1 MFMHS
6 VERKSSGSAFHR
18 VGPVRENERR
28 PYRTRMYRGT
38 TSNARSA
45 DRRARHGTYG
55 GMREAKYVVIRSCKA
70 RNTITSILYSMR
82 YFTGSQ
88 CSCGNAA
95 VMLRRSPRLIRRTT
109 LAAERCTI
117 SRQMLLSTQHV
128 SRYSHRIANGF
139 SDFAQAFPIVVPQKK
154 ASQYHT
160 KMQFVMVRFCHV
172 VMSL

>member
-1 MFMHS
+1 MHS

-45 DRRARHGTYG
+45 DRRARRGTYG
-55 GMREAKYVVIRSCKA
+55 VMREAMYVVIRSCKA

-88 CSCGNAA
+88 YSCGNAA

-109 LAAERCTI
+109 LAAERGMPSQGRCCCPHSMCPDIATG
-117 SRQMLLSTQHV
+117 LLMDFLIL
-128 SRYSHRIANGF
+128 HRHF
-139 SDFAQAFPIVVPQKK
+139 Q
-154 ASQYHT
+154 
-160 KMQFVMVRFCHV
+160 
-172 VMSL
+172 L